1 MSGGLSCRNELI
13 FLGDVVRSAPVDL
26 GLPVFS
32 VCFLFSSQTDFIHTI
47 YLAMPARLWSLV
59 LFWQRKFINFS
70 RLPTHFPNVLGEKKM
85 ACFLWPH
92 RRRNIARSAEFV
104 AREADHFCRHS
115 EKKRVPENV
124 LNQSRRENGVK
135 DRRVREYIGFIYHS
149 RLPENYLNLSGSV
162 NRDQLLKATEG
173 WLRQTS
179 WSVIFMHLEKKPRCG
194 IPINRDLTC
203 AGVSCSFRVWYP
215 RAGRTRKSTP
225 SSRSFLRL

>member
-1 MSGGLSCRNELI
+1 MVPGTAGPGSRWLCRGTRKLGGGRWERDAELVVGVSGGLSCRFELI
-13 FLGDVVRSAPVDL
+13 FLRDVVRSAPVDL

-124 LNQSRRENGVK
+124 LNQSRRENGAK
-135 DRRVREYIGFIYHS
+135 DRRVREYIGFIPGFPKITLIS
-149 RLPENYLNLSGSV
+149 QVL
-162 NRDQLLKATEG
+162 
-173 WLRQTS
+173 
-179 WSVIFMHLEKKPRCG
+179 
-194 IPINRDLTC
+194 
-203 AGVSCSFRVWYP
+203 
-215 RAGRTRKSTP
+215 
-225 SSRSFLRL
+225 